1 MSVSKVVGCIGIDF
15 SASLEASSLSRGSRS
30 IDLRQLKRRGTTAA
44 RDAAAPLR
52 LPQWRTNPVTV
63 WGAGGRRSKV
73 AAMGMS
79 RSWRGGGVLPPARQG
94 ALHRS
99 VGAIQRGV
107 LVPARFPARRWRR
120 PPPLCPGWLRSP
132 SRALPSLSVWPWFL
146 CCLPNNGSLGA
157 ATMQVAVQLRPS
169 AHFPHPR
176 APHQPAFASCF
187 TY

>member
-1 MSVSKVVGCIGIDF
+1 M
-15 SASLEASSLSRGSRS
+15 
-30 IDLRQLKRRGTTAA
+30 
-44 RDAAAPLR
+44 R
-52 LPQWRTNPVTV
+52 LPLWRTDPVTV
-63 WGAGGRRSKV
+63 WGTGGRRSKV

-94 ALHRS
+94 AVHRS

-107 LVPARFPARRWRR
+107 LGPARFPARRWRR

-157 ATMQVAVQLRPS
+157 VPRCRLRFNS
-169 AHFPHPR
+169 APAHISRTPEHPTNLHSHPVSLTNR
-176 APHQPAFASCF
+176 ASCA
-187 TY
+187 TYPCDYLTTCVARWSL